1 MDQIRFKSFQFNY
14 FSLHDLGYPK
24 LLFSASVTPPL
35 KAGLPYRSRN
45 AEGSLSNVKSLNI
58 LQI

>member
-1 MDQIRFKSFQFNY
+1 MDQMRFKSFHFNY

-45 AEGSLSNVKSLNI
+45 AEGGPV
-58 LQI
+58 